1 MSIRRYITVKEETIW
16 TETMQENFLEETW
29 EDENRDKK
37 DRIKKIICVILGIC
51 IGAFLTGA
59 YVSQRAMEVDARISK
74 IQGNLSKE
82 VFRFHVL
89 ADSDSDEAQ
98 SVKLKVRDKV
108 LEYMKQTMSGN
119 EDMVSASQ
127 TKKWAKEH
135 LREIEDV
142 AESVIREEGYSY
154 RAKAEVSVCYFPD
167 KRYGEIVF
175 PQGYYDALR
184 IKLGKAKGQNW
195 WCVLYPNLCFTSAT
209 CAVVD
214 EEGKEELREVLTDE
228 EYEMVTAASDFKIK
242 SFFFGE

>member
-1 MSIRRYITVKEETIW
+1 MEENTIW
-16 TETMQENFLEETW
+16 KDMVQEDIEE
-29 EDENRDKK
+29 DKNIDKK

-51 IGAFLTGA
+51 IGALLTGV

-74 IQGNLSKE
+74 MQGNLSKE

-98 SVKLKVRDKV
+98 RVKLKVRDEV
-108 LEYMKQTMSGN
+108 LEYMKQTMPGN

-167 KRYGEIVF
+167 KRYGDITF
-175 PQGYYDALR
+175 PQGYYEALR

-228 EYEMVTAASDFKIK
+228 EYEMVTATSDFKIK
-242 SFFFGE
+242 SFFFGEGTDDESK

>member
-1 MSIRRYITVKEETIW
+1 MEIEEKYQDNANKI
-16 TETMQENFLEETW
+16 E
-29 EDENRDKK
+29 
-37 DRIKKIICVILGIC
+37 RIKKAICIVLGIC
-51 IGAFLTGA
+51 IGALLTGA
-59 YVSQRAMEVDARISK
+59 VISQRAMEVDARISRL
-74 IQGNLSKE
+74 QGELSKE

-98 SVKLKVRDKV
+98 RVKLKVRDRV
-108 LEYMKQTMSGN
+108 LEYMEQTMPESA
-119 EDMVSASQ
+119 DMVSASQ
-127 TKKWAKEH
+127 TKAWAMEH
-135 LREIEDV
+135 LREIEAA
-142 AESVIREEGYSY
+142 AEEVIREEGYSY

-214 EEGKEELREVLTDE
+214 KEGKEELREVLTDE

>member
-1 MSIRRYITVKEETIW
+1 MKEETIW

-108 LEYMKQTMSGN
+108 LEYMKQTMSRSEERRVG
-119 EDMVSASQ
+119 
-127 TKKWAKEH
+127 K
-135 LREIEDV
+135 
-142 AESVIREEGYSY
+142 SV
-154 RAKAEVSVCYFPD
+154 
-167 KRYGEIVF
+167 
-175 PQGYYDALR
+175 
-184 IKLGKAKGQNW
+184 
-195 WCVLYPNLCFTSAT
+195 
-209 CAVVD
+209 
-214 EEGKEELREVLTDE
+214 
-228 EYEMVTAASDFKIK
+228 
-242 SFFFGE
+242 

>member
-1 MSIRRYITVKEETIW
+1 MEENIIGKDVI
-16 TETMQENFLEETW
+16 QENFVDEIEE
-29 EDENRDKK
+29 DKNIDRK

-98 SVKLKVRDKV
+98 QVKLKVRDEV
-108 LEYMKQTMSGN
+108 LAYMKQTMPGN

-135 LREIEDV
+135 LREIEDI
-142 AESVIREEGYSY
+142 AEEVIREEGYSY

-167 KRYGEIVF
+167 KRYGDITF
-175 PQGYYDALR
+175 PQGYYEALR

-214 EEGKEELREVLTDE
+214 EEGKEELRETLTDE
-228 EYEMVTAASDFKIK
+228 EYEMITATTDFKIK
-242 SFFFGE
+242 SFFFGEGTDDKSK

>member
-1 MSIRRYITVKEETIW
+1 VKEETIW
-16 TETMQENFLEETW
+16 NDATQENFLEDIE
-29 EDENRDKK
+29 EDQNRDKK

-59 YVSQRAMEVDARISK
+59 YVSQRAMEVDARISE

-98 SVKLKVRDKV
+98 RVKLKVRDEV

-119 EDMVSASQ
+119 EDLVSASQ
-127 TKKWAKEH
+127 TKRWAKEH

-142 AESVIREEGYSY
+142 AERVIREEGYSY

-167 KRYGEIVF
+167 KRYGDITF
-175 PQGYYDALR
+175 PQGYYEALR
-184 IKLGKAKGQNW
+184 IKLGKAKGHNW

-228 EYEMVTAASDFKIK
+228 EYEMVTATSDFKIK
-242 SFFFGE
+242 SFFFGDGTDDESK

>member
-1 MSIRRYITVKEETIW
+1 MKEETIW

-154 RAKAEVSVCYFPD
+154 RA
-167 KRYGEIVF
+167 
-175 PQGYYDALR
+175 
-184 IKLGKAKGQNW
+184 
-195 WCVLYPNLCFTSAT
+195 
-209 CAVVD
+209 
-214 EEGKEELREVLTDE
+214 
-228 EYEMVTAASDFKIK
+228 
-242 SFFFGE
+242 

>member
-1 MSIRRYITVKEETIW
+1 MREETIW
-16 TETMQENFLEETW
+16 NDTLQENSPEETW

-59 YVSQRAMEVDARISK
+59 YASQRAMEVDARISR
-74 IQGNLSKE
+74 IQGSLSKE

-98 SVKLKVRDKV
+98 RVKLKVRDKV
-108 LEYMKQTMSGN
+108 LEYMKQTMPGN

-127 TKKWAKEH
+127 TKRWAKEH
-135 LREIEDV
+135 LREIEDI

-154 RAKAEVSVCYFPD
+154 RAKAEVSVSYFPD
-167 KRYGEIVF
+167 KRYGDITF
-175 PQGYYDALR
+175 PQGYYEALR
-184 IKLGKAKGQNW
+184 IKLGKAKGHNW

-214 EEGKEELREVLTDE
+214 EEGKEELKEVLTDE

-242 SFFFGE
+242 SFFFGEETDDERK

>member
-1 MSIRRYITVKEETIW
+1 MEENMIWKDITQEDIIEEDKSI
-16 TETMQENFLEETW
+16 
-29 EDENRDKK
+29 DKK

-51 IGAFLTGA
+51 IGALLTGV

-98 SVKLKVRDKV
+98 RVKLKVRDEV
-108 LEYMKQTMSGN
+108 LEYMKQTMPGN

-142 AESVIREEGYSY
+142 AEQVIQEEGYSY
-154 RAKAEVSVCYFPD
+154 GAKAEVSVCYFPD
-167 KRYGEIVF
+167 KRYGDITF
-175 PQGYYDALR
+175 PQGYYEALR

-195 WCVLYPNLCFTSAT
+195 WCVLYPNLCFTSST

-214 EEGKEELREVLTDE
+214 EEGKEELKSVLTDE
-228 EYEMVTAASDFKIK
+228 EYEMITATTDYKIK
-242 SFFFGE
+242 SFFFGDETDDKSK

>member
-1 MSIRRYITVKEETIW
+1 MKEETIW
-16 TETMQENFLEETW
+16 NDATQENFLEDIE
-29 EDENRDKK
+29 EDQNRDKK

-59 YVSQRAMEVDARISK
+59 YVSQRAM
-74 IQGNLSKE
+74 
-82 VFRFHVL
+82 
-89 ADSDSDEAQ
+89 DSDEAQ
-98 SVKLKVRDKV
+98 RVKLKVRDEV

-119 EDMVSASQ
+119 EDLVSASQ
-127 TKKWAKEH
+127 TKRWAKEH

-142 AESVIREEGYSY
+142 AERVIREEGYSY

-167 KRYGEIVF
+167 KRYGDITF
-175 PQGYYDALR
+175 PQGYYEALR
-184 IKLGKAKGQNW
+184 IKLGKAKGHNW

-228 EYEMVTAASDFKIK
+228 EYEMVTATSDFKIK
-242 SFFFGE
+242 SFFFGDGTDDESK

>member
-1 MSIRRYITVKEETIW
+1 MEIEEKYQDNANKI
-16 TETMQENFLEETW
+16 E
-29 EDENRDKK
+29 
-37 DRIKKIICVILGIC
+37 RIKKAICIVLGIC
-51 IGAFLTGA
+51 IGALLTGA
-59 YVSQRAMEVDARISK
+59 VISQRAMEVDARISRL
-74 IQGNLSKE
+74 QGELSKE

-98 SVKLKVRDKV
+98 RVKLKVRDRV
-108 LEYMKQTMSGN
+108 LEYMEQTMPESA
-119 EDMVSASQ
+119 DMVSASQ
-127 TKKWAKEH
+127 TKAWAMEH
-135 LREIEDV
+135 LREIEAA
-142 AESVIREEGYSY
+142 AEEVIREEGYSY

-167 KRYGEIVF
+167 KRYGVIVF

>member
-1 MSIRRYITVKEETIW
+1 MEIEEKYQDNANKI
-16 TETMQENFLEETW
+16 E
-29 EDENRDKK
+29 
-37 DRIKKIICVILGIC
+37 RIKKAICIVLGIC
-51 IGAFLTGA
+51 IGALLTGA
-59 YVSQRAMEVDARISK
+59 VISQRAMEVDARISRL
-74 IQGNLSKE
+74 QGELSKE

-98 SVKLKVRDKV
+98 RVKLKVRDRV
-108 LEYMKQTMSGN
+108 LEYMEQTMPESA
-119 EDMVSASQ
+119 DMVSASQ
-127 TKKWAKEH
+127 TKAWAMEH
-135 LREIEDV
+135 LREIEAA
-142 AESVIREEGYSY
+142 AEEGIREEGYSY

>member
-1 MSIRRYITVKEETIW
+1 MKEETIW
-16 TETMQENFLEETW
+16 NDATQENFLEDIE
-29 EDENRDKK
+29 EDQNRDKK

-59 YVSQRAMEVDARISK
+59 YVSQRAMEVDARISE

-98 SVKLKVRDKV
+98 RVKLKVRDEV

-119 EDMVSASQ
+119 EDLVSASQ
-127 TKKWAKEH
+127 TKRWAKEH

-142 AESVIREEGYSY
+142 AERVIREEGYSY

-167 KRYGEIVF
+167 KRYGDITF
-175 PQGYYDALR
+175 PQGYYEALR
-184 IKLGKAKGQNW
+184 IKLGKAKGHNW

-228 EYEMVTAASDFKIK
+228 EYEMVTATSDFKIK
-242 SFFFGE
+242 SFFFGDGTDDESK

>member
-89 ADSDSDEAQ
+89 AYSDSDEAQ

-127 TKKWAKEH
+127 TKKWATEH

-167 KRYGEIVF
+167 KRYGDITF
-175 PQGYYDALR
+175 PQGYYEALR

-228 EYEMVTAASDFKIK
+228 EYEMVTAT
-242 SFFFGE
+242 

>member
-1 MSIRRYITVKEETIW
+1 MEIEEKYQDNANKI
-16 TETMQENFLEETW
+16 E
-29 EDENRDKK
+29 
-37 DRIKKIICVILGIC
+37 RIKKAICIVLGIC
-51 IGAFLTGA
+51 IGALLTGA
-59 YVSQRAMEVDARISK
+59 VISQRAMEVDARISRL
-74 IQGNLSKE
+74 QGELSKE

-98 SVKLKVRDKV
+98 RVKLKVRDRV
-108 LEYMKQTMSGN
+108 LEYMEQTMPESA
-119 EDMVSASQ
+119 DMVSASQ
-127 TKKWAKEH
+127 TKAWAMEH
-135 LREIEDV
+135 LREIEAA
-142 AESVIREEGYSY
+142 AEEVIREEGYSY

-167 KRYGEIVF
+167 QRYGEIVF

-184 IKLGKAKGQNW
+184 IKLGKAKGQNGG
-195 WCVLYPNLCFTSAT
+195 CVLYPNLFFTSAT